1 MPRSLPRLI
10 FWGALILMLAAGGVL
25 AYISSG
31 IYDIAATKQ
40 HIAPVYWALTT
51 ARRQSIRA
59 RIIGET
65 PPADLSDASVAAA
78 GLPLYDQHCRQCHG
92 APGLPPDA
100 IGLGMMPAPPNFAQ
114 MGRDLSAPEI
124 HWAISNGI
132 KLTGMP
138 AWKFRLTESERWALT
153 AFVKNSLSM
162 TPAEYRAR
170 REQPAGESEEQPKP
184 RKPEAPWEP
193 KDAAQRGRVAILQYA
208 CETCH
213 VIPGIRGP
221 DAHVGPPLAGIAGQV
236 YIAGVLRNTP
246 DHMIKWLRDP
256 QQVDPLSAM
265 PNLGVSENDARD
277 IATYLYAL
285 R

>member
-10 FWGALILMLAAGGVL
+10 FWGVLLLILAAGGAL

-59 RIIGET
+59 RVIGET
-65 PPADLSDASVAAA
+65 PPPNLTDANVVAT
-78 GLPLYDQHCRQCHG
+78 GLALYDQHCRQCHG

-124 HWAISNGI
+124 YWAVSNGI

-138 AWKFRLTESERWALT
+138 AWKFRLTEPERWALV
-153 AFVKNSLSM
+153 AFVKSSLNL
-162 TPAEYRAR
+162 TPAEYRAQR
-170 REQPAGESEEQPKP
+170 GQPAGDGEERPKP
-184 RKPEAPWEP
+184 RKPEGPWEP
-193 KDAAQRGRVAILQYA
+193 KGAGQRGQVAILQYA

-221 DAHVGPPLAGIAGQV
+221 DAHVGPPLGGIAGQL

-246 DHMIKWLRDP
+246 DHMIEWLRDP
-256 QQVDPLSAM
+256 QRVDPLSAM
-265 PNLGVSENDARD
+265 PNLGVSDHDARD
-277 IATYLYAL
+277 IATYLYSL